1 MKITKIQNEFKII
14 SSLTPEEI
22 QKLAKAKQNVL
33 YEDKKPVFG
42 IGMSNTNAQFDAKAV
57 TFNEVSDSG
66 FAMLTLVMPVECN
79 EITNEEAIKAF
90 SENNY
95 EAINAL
101 AAAEP
106 EFKTILNSIDARV
119 SEITGNINVINVD

>member
-42 IGMSNTNAQFDAKAV
+42 IGMSNTNGQFDAKAV

-66 FAMLTLVMPVECN
+66 FAMLTVIMPVEYDGM
-79 EITNEEAIKAF
+79 TNEEAIRAF
-90 SENNY
+90 SEDY
-95 EAINAL
+95 YDAINAL
-101 AAAEP
+101 SAAEP
-106 EFKTILNSIDARV
+106 AFKSTLNSIDARV
-119 SEITGNINVINVD
+119 SEITENITVINVE

>member
-22 QKLAKAKQNVL
+22 QKLAKARQNVL

-42 IGMSNTNAQFDAKAV
+42 IGMSNTNGQFDAKAV

-66 FAMLTLVMPVECN
+66 FAMLTVIMPAECDGM
-79 EITNEEAIKAF
+79 TNEEAIKAF
-90 SENNY
+90 SEDNY
-95 EAINAL
+95 DAINAL
-101 AAAEP
+101 SAAEP
-106 EFKTILNSIDARV
+106 AFKNTLDSIDARV
-119 SEITGNINVINVD
+119 SEITENITVINVE